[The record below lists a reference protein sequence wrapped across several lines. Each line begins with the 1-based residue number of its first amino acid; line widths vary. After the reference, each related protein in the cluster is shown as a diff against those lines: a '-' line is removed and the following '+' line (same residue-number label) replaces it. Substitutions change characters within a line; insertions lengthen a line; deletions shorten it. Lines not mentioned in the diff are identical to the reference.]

1 MKKVSLIMGFLL
13 FAWYAHGQ
21 EEQVS
26 IESSTET
33 MDTAQFSGLV
43 QTYNSIIRAKEEK
56 LRLFKVDLIG
66 PFGFLISNWGE
77 KDNSQPELI
86 NLAYEKKIKPN
97 WSWIVGAAFLS
108 DRSDFRELREEGGVR
123 YYYNM
128 RRRMLK
134 GKSANNFS
142 GNYIGSGFVYGHRFH
157 DGGDDQI
164 AWRIMYG
171 IQRRTGRR
179 GFFDFE
185 IGFEEAFKDYNDREY
200 KFELVAAIKWG
211 LAF

>member
-1 MKKVSLIMGFLL
+1 MKQISLVMGFLL
-13 FAWYAHGQ
+13 LAWCAQSQ
-21 EEQVS
+21 EEQVR

-43 QTYNSIIRAKEEK
+43 NTYNNIIRAKEEK
-56 LRLFKVDLIG
+56 LSLFKVDLLG
-66 PFGFLISNWGE
+66 PFGFLISNWEE
-77 KDNSQPELI
+77 KDNSQNELI
-86 NLAYEKKIKPN
+86 NLAYEQKIKPN
-97 WSWIVGAAFLS
+97 WSWIVAAAFLT

-157 DGGDDQI
+157 NNDNQL

-179 GFFDFE
+179 GIFDFE
-185 IGFEEAFKDYNDREY
+185 IGFEQAFIAYTSRADR
-200 KFELVAAIKWG
+200 FDLAANIKWG